1 VVDEGA
7 GAGGAETN
15 VVVVDAGVGEVVD
28 ADRIH
33 TFSMAVMTKSLEP
46 VVQVIWPIVN
56 VSPTTVAMES
66 GKMTVSHA

>member
-7 GAGGAETN
+7 GAGGAKTN
-15 VVVVDAGVGEVVD
+15 VVVVDAGVREVVD

-46 VVQVIWPIVN
+46 VVQVI
-56 VSPTTVAMES
+56 
-66 GKMTVSHA
+66 

>member
-7 GAGGAETN
+7 GVGEAGAS
-15 VVVVDAGVGEVVD
+15 VVVVDAGVREVVN
-28 ADRIH
+28 ADRIR

-56 VSPTTVAMES
+56 MRPAAVAMES
-66 GKMTVSHA
+66 RKMTISHN